1 MWNLPPPPGF
11 QGLHPDKPVT
21 MYVRHLPHWRQEG
34 ATYFV
39 TFRLN
44 DSLPQAKLDELEQM
58 RRQWEQQHPPPR
70 TVGRFCKPSRAT
82 GRFAKPSYSEEQ
94 LQALAHQT
102 MRRVEQWLDQGM
114 GSCCLKDRAA
124 AKRVVD
130 AMHYFDSQRY
140 ELGSYVVMPN
150 HVHGIVRPL
159 LCEEEPLER
168 ILQSWKRHTA
178 REINRQFGLRSH
190 LWQDES
196 FDRII
201 RDEEHLWRALQYIG
215 ANPSKAGLTRD
226 QCSTWVRPEWAM
238 LGWKFE

>member
-11 QGLHPDKPVT
+11 QGLDPHKPVT

-44 DSLPQAKLDELEQM
+44 DSLPQASLAELKQM
-58 RRQWEQQHPPPR
+58 RREWERQHPPPH
-70 TVGRFCKPSRAT
+70 TDDELS
-82 GRFAKPSYSEEQ
+82 Q
-94 LQALAHQT
+94 LTHET
-102 MRRVEQWLDQGM
+102 MRRVEQWLDQGA
-114 GSCCLKDRAA
+114 GSCCLKDRAL
-124 AKRVVD
+124 AKLVVD
-130 AMHYFDSQRY
+130 AMHHFDGQRY

-159 LCEEEPLER
+159 WCVDEPLER
-168 ILQSWKRHTA
+168 ILQSWKRHAA
-178 REINRQFGLRSH
+178 RAINRQLGLTGPW
-190 LWQDES
+190 WQDES

-201 RDEEHLWRALQYIG
+201 RDEEHLWRTLQYIG

-226 QCSTWVRPEWAM
+226 QCLTWVRPAWAA